1 MAKISEDELDD
12 IKERY
17 ELFDKK
23 GDGKIDCSQIINVLR
38 ACGLNPL
45 KPDVDKIVKD
55 SELEGKRIELEVFC
69 GIYEQISKAPGQAT
83 YEDMIEAF
91 KTYDKESNGIISGA
105 QIRQL
110 LMNMGDTLTEAE
122 ADTILTSHEDDKG
135 NISYQNLVKGLI
147 AGPAD
152 KK

>member
-23 GDGKIDCSQIINVLR
+23 GDGKIDAAQIIDVLR
-38 ACGLNPL
+38 ACGQNPL
-45 KPDVDKIVKD
+45 KPDVDKIIKE
-55 SELEGKRIELEVFC
+55 SELDGKRVELEVFC
-69 GIYEQISKAPGQAT
+69 GIYEQISKAPGQACF
-83 YEDMIEAF
+83 EDMVEAF
-91 KTYDKESNGIISGA
+91 KTYDKESNGSISSA

-110 LMNMGDTLTEAE
+110 LINLGDTLTEQE
-122 ADTILTSHEDDKG
+122 ADIILAPHEDDQS
-135 NISYQNLVKGLI
+135 NISYQQLIKSLVGE
-147 AGPAD
+147 

>member
-23 GDGKIDCSQIINVLR
+23 GDGKIDCAQIIDVLR
-38 ACGLNPL
+38 ACNLNPL

-83 YEDMIEAF
+83 FEDMVEAF
-91 KTYDKESNGIISGA
+91 KTYDKESNGIVSGA

-110 LMNMGDTLTEAE
+110 LINMGDTLTEPE
-122 ADTILTSHEDDKG
+122 ADTILAPHQDDKG
-135 NISYQNLVKGLI
+135 DIVYQNLVKSLMG
-147 AGPAD
+147 GD

>member
-17 ELFDKK
+17 DMFDKK
-23 GDGKIDCSQIINVLR
+23 GDGKIECAQIIDVLR

-45 KPDVDKIVKD
+45 KPDVDKIIKE
-55 SELEGKRIELEVFC
+55 SELEGKRVELEVFC

-83 YEDMIEAF
+83 FEDMVEAF
-91 KTYDKESNGIISGA
+91 KTYDKESNGIVSGA

-110 LMNMGDTLTEAE
+110 LINMGDVLTESE
-122 ADTILTSHEDDKG
+122 ADTILSSHEDDKG
-135 NISYQNLVKGLI
+135 NITYQNLIKSLI
-147 AGPAD
+147 TGPGD

>member
-1 MAKISEDELDD
+1 MAKITEDELDD

-17 ELFDKK
+17 DCYDKK
-23 GDGKIDCSQIINVLR
+23 GDGKIDTCQIIDVLR

-45 KPDVDKIVKD
+45 KPDVDKIIKD
-55 SELEGKRIELEVFC
+55 SELEGKRVELETFC

-83 YEDMIEAF
+83 FEDMVEAF
-91 KTYDKESNGIISGA
+91 KTYDKESNGIVSGA

-110 LMNMGDTLTEAE
+110 LINMGDTLTEAE
-122 ADTILTSHEDDKG
+122 AETILLPHEDEKG
-135 NISYQNLVKGLI
+135 EICYQNLIKALI
-147 AGPAD
+147 STGG